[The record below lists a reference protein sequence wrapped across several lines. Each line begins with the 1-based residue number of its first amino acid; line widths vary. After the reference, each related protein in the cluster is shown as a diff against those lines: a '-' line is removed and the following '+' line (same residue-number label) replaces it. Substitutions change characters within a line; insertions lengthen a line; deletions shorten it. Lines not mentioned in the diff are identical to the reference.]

1 MRSTRPEIAA
11 HAFGSRVIPFPRP
24 AAVLRRFLL
33 LIATL
38 TVVFPCW
45 SQRARK
51 AASAGISL
59 VDVTSKMHLV
69 SPLLGT
75 HPSAETLHKPIS
87 SSEYSLDYARRVLLP
102 AMGGSVTV
110 GDPDGVGYP
119 DLYVCIPGGANHL
132 FRNLR
137 NGTFADVTTKAG
149 VSGTGSDL
157 SAAFADYD
165 HSGHASLFV
174 AGLGGVKV
182 YHNNGD
188 GTFTEVTEKTG
199 IKNRPGELAS
209 SVLLFDAEGSGS
221 LDLLVTIYTDLS
233 TPPTKPSFVFP
244 NDFASANSHLYHN
257 QGDGTFRE
265 ISSTAGLGENPGRTR
280 KALAADFSH
289 SGRFDLLLLRD
300 NKPPAFFKNQGQ
312 GIFEDH
318 TWAAGRENWKYAYVD
333 GQQADFDHDGKMD
346 VALWSTIGNE
356 VLINQSDGKFEP
368 EKTFPIVFAANRPFG
383 FHGTV
388 ADLKGDGYDDLFT
401 EDNTGHWRYIANHHG
416 HFAAASLAVLAD
428 GTKGHQGN
436 ARPALPD
443 LASLIPV
450 RCQKA
455 GPLALIGVRMDG
467 RMIALERRRAKS
479 ADLTPS
485 TAR

>member
-1 MRSTRPEIAA
+1 MRSASPELGGPAL
-11 HAFGSRVIPFPRP
+11 GSGMIPFTKPT
-24 AAVLRRFLL
+24 VLRRFSL
-33 LIATL
+33 LIAAL
-38 TVVFPCW
+38 SVVFPCW
-45 SQRARK
+45 SQRTQK
-51 AASAGISL
+51 ATSADISL
-59 VDVTSKMHLV
+59 VDVTSKMHLLL
-69 SPLLGT
+69 PLVGN
-75 HPSAETLHKPIS
+75 PSSAETLHRRIS
-87 SSEYSLDYARRVLLP
+87 SNEYSLDYARHVLLP

-110 GDPDGVGYP
+110 ADLDRSGYP

-137 NGTFADVTTKAG
+137 NGTFADVTSKAG

-157 SAAFADYD
+157 FAAFADYD
-165 HSGHASLFV
+165 RSGHASLFV

-188 GTFTEVTEKTG
+188 GAFTEVTEKTG
-199 IKNRPGELAS
+199 IKNKPGELAS

-233 TPPTKPSFVFP
+233 IPPTKPSFVFP

-280 KALAADFSH
+280 KALAADFSQ
-289 SGRFDLLLLRD
+289 SGRLDLLLLRD

-318 TWAAGRENWKYAYVD
+318 TWAAGRDNWKYAYVD
-333 GQQADFDHDGKMD
+333 GQQADFDHDGKID

-368 EKTFPIVFAANRPFG
+368 ETTFPIVFAANRPFG

-388 ADLKGDGYDDLFT
+388 ADLNGDGYDDLLT
-401 EDNTGHWRYIANHHG
+401 EDNNGHWHYIANHHG
-416 HFAAASLAVLAD
+416 HFVAASLAVLID
-428 GTKGHQGN
+428 GTKSHKGD
-436 ARPALPD
+436 ARPSLPD

-450 RCQKA
+450 RCQKT
-455 GPLALIGVRMDG
+455 GPLALIGVQMDG
-467 RMIALERRRAKS
+467 RMIAFERRRAKD
-479 ADLTPS
+479 ADPTPS
-485 TAR
+485 IAR

>member
-1 MRSTRPEIAA
+1 MRSASSEHAVP
-11 HAFGSRVIPFPRP
+11 AFGSGMIPSRRP
-24 AAVLRRFLL
+24 TALRRFSL
-33 LIATL
+33 LIAAL
-38 TVVFPCW
+38 SVVVPCW
-45 SQRARK
+45 SQRTQK
-51 AASAGISL
+51 ATSAGISL
-59 VDVTSKMHLV
+59 VDVTSKMHLL
-69 SPLLGT
+69 SPLLGNL
-75 HPSAETLHKPIS
+75 PGAETLHRPIS
-87 SSEYSLDYARRVLLP
+87 SNEYSLDYARHVLLP
-102 AMGGSVTV
+102 AMGGSVTA
-110 GDPDGVGYP
+110 GDLDGSGYP

-137 NGTFADVTTKAG
+137 NGTFADVTSKAG

-165 HSGHASLFV
+165 RSGHASLFI

-199 IKNRPGELAS
+199 IKNKPGELAS

-233 TPPTKPSFVFP
+233 ILPTKPSFVFP
-244 NDFASANSHLYHN
+244 NDFSSANSHLYHN

-265 ISSTAGLGENPGRTR
+265 ISSTAGLDENPGRTR
-280 KALAADFSH
+280 KALAADFTQ
-289 SGRFDLLLLRD
+289 SGRLDLLLLRD
-300 NKPPAFFKNQGQ
+300 NKPPAFFRNRGQ
-312 GIFEDH
+312 GIFEDS

-388 ADLKGDGYDDLFT
+388 ADLKGDGYDDLLT
-401 EDNTGHWRYIANHHG
+401 EDNNGHWRYIANHHG
-416 HFAAASLAVLAD
+416 HFAAASLAVLVD
-428 GTKGHQGN
+428 GAKGHKGGVH
-436 ARPALPD
+436 AALPD

-450 RCQKA
+450 RYQKT
-455 GPLALIGVRMDG
+455 GPFALIGLRMDG
-467 RMIALERRRAKS
+467 RIIALERRRAKD
-479 ADLTPS
+479 ADLTPP

>member
-1 MRSTRPEIAA
+1 MRSASPELGAS
-11 HAFGSRVIPFPRP
+11 AFGSGMSPFTKPI
-24 AAVLRRFLL
+24 ALRRFWLL
-33 LIATL
+33 VAALS
-38 TVVFPCW
+38 VVVPCW
-45 SQRARK
+45 SQRTQK
-51 AASAGISL
+51 ATSAGISL
-59 VDVTSKMHLV
+59 ADVTSKMHLG
-69 SPLLGT
+69 SPLLGN
-75 HPSAETLHKPIS
+75 HPGPETLHKPIPAN
-87 SSEYSLDYARRVLLP
+87 EYSLDYARRVLLP

-119 DLYVCIPGGANHL
+119 DLYLCIPGGANHL

-137 NGTFADVTTKAG
+137 NGTFADVTSKAG

-188 GTFTEVTEKTG
+188 GTFTEVTEKSG
-199 IKNRPGELAS
+199 IKNKPGELAS

-233 TPPTKPSFVFP
+233 IPPTKPSFLFP
-244 NDFASANSHLYHN
+244 NDFSSANSHLYHN

-280 KALAADFSH
+280 KALAADFTH
-289 SGRFDLLLLRD
+289 SGRLDLLLLRD
-300 NKPPAFFKNQGQ
+300 NKPPAFFVNQGK
-312 GIFEDH
+312 GTFEDH

-333 GQQADFDHDGKMD
+333 GQTADFDHDGKMD

-388 ADLKGDGYDDLFT
+388 ADLKGDGYDDLLT
-401 EDNTGHWRYIANHHG
+401 EDNNGHWRYIANHGG
-416 HFAAASLAVLAD
+416 HFTTASLAVLVD
-428 GTKGHQGN
+428 GTKNQKGGAQ
-436 ARPALPD
+436 PDLPD

-455 GPLALIGVRMDG
+455 GAVTLIGVGMDG
-467 RMIALERRRAKS
+467 RMIALEKRRARR
-479 ADLTPS
+479 ADLGTS

>member
-1 MRSTRPEIAA
+1 MRRASPELGA
-11 HAFGSRVIPFPRP
+11 HAFGSCMILFTKPGALV
-24 AAVLRRFLL
+24 RRFLL
-33 LIATL
+33 LIAAL
-38 TVVFPCW
+38 MVVLPCW

-59 VDVTSKMHLV
+59 VDVTSRVHLL
-69 SPLLGT
+69 SPLLANPPNAGT
-75 HPSAETLHKPIS
+75 LRRAITSD
-87 SSEYSLDYARRVLLP
+87 EYSLDYARHVLLP

-119 DLYVCIPGGANHL
+119 DLYVCIPGGTNHL

-137 NGTFADVTTKAG
+137 NGTFADVTSKAG
-149 VSGTGSDL
+149 VAGTGSDL

-174 AGLGGVKV
+174 AGLGGVRV

-188 GTFTEVTEKTG
+188 GTYSEVTEKTG
-199 IKNRPGELAS
+199 LKSKPGELAS
-209 SVLLFDAEGSGS
+209 SVLLFDAEGRGF
-221 LDLLVTIYTDLS
+221 LDVLVTIYTDLS
-233 TPPTKPSFVFP
+233 IPPAKTSFVFP
-244 NDFASANSHLYHN
+244 NDFSSSNTHLYHN

-265 ISSTAGLGENPGRTR
+265 ITSTAGLSENPGRTR
-280 KALAADFSH
+280 KALAADFSQ
-289 SGRFDLLLLRD
+289 SGRLDLLLLRD
-300 NKPPAFFKNQGQ
+300 NKPPAFFKNQGHE
-312 GIFEDH
+312 IFEDY

-333 GQQADFDHDGKMD
+333 GQLADFNHDGKID

-356 VLINQSDGKFEP
+356 VLINQGDTKFEP

-388 ADLKGDGYDDLFT
+388 ADIKGDGYNDLLT
-401 EDNTGHWRYIANHHG
+401 EDNNGKWRYIANHHA
-416 HFAAASLAVLAD
+416 HFAAASLAVLVD
-428 GTKGHQGN
+428 TRKSHKGD
-436 ARPALPD
+436 ASRPLPS

-455 GPLALIGVRMDG
+455 GPLTLIGVRMDG
-467 RMIALERRRAKS
+467 RMIALERRHAS
-479 ADLTPS
+479 DADFTPS
-485 TAR
+485 PAR

>member
-11 HAFGSRVIPFPRP
+11 HAFGSRVIPFPNP
-24 AAVLRRFLL
+24 PAVLRRFLL

-428 GTKGHQGN
+428 GTKGHKGN